1 MSCCRSASGT
11 SLSPGRCAVILDF
24 LSAGLDVFLSPLAL
38 GCTFV
43 GIIVGLVVG
52 AMPGLGP
59 LMGIILLLPVAIGL
73 PPVAAMGF
81 LIAIFVGGSCGGSI
95 SAILLRIPGTPL
107 AAATLYDGYP
117 LAQKGRASDAIGI
130 AITSSAIG
138 GLIGGVVLVFCA
150 PILASLAANFAPPE
164 YTMLAIMGLFAI
176 VVISGGSIIK
186 GLLAG
191 SFGLLIST
199 VGTDSFST
207 GLRFTFGSHN
217 LLNGFHIVAVVVG
230 LFAISEMAAQM
241 MKRDLLKIPDVK
253 VARPGLHT
261 ISLTLRH
268 YVNLIRSSAIGTFFG
283 AIPGA
288 GGVISS
294 FTSYAVAKAAAK
306 PGEEYG
312 EGAEGG
318 VVATESANNSTVGG
332 TLVPTLSLGIP
343 GDASSAMLLGALLI
357 LGFIPGPAMFENN
370 PDVVGGIFMVYL
382 ASNVF
387 LLFAGILATPI
398 FVYVLRIPKVYLI
411 PSILLL
417 CSIGTFALQ
426 ASVFDL
432 QVMLAFG
439 LIGILFR
446 AADYPLAPVVIGMI
460 LGPILEANLRR
471 SLLISREGYWIF
483 LDRPVSATLVAVNV
497 LLLVAMAYLTI
508 KRIRGTTKGDL
519 EKATS
524 PEE

>member
-1 MSCCRSASGT
+1 M
-11 SLSPGRCAVILDF
+11 IIEF
-24 LSAGLDVFLSPLAL
+24 FSAGFDVFSSPLAL
-38 GCTFV
+38 ILTFT

-52 AMPGLGP
+52 AIPGLGP

-73 PPVAAMGF
+73 PAVAAMGF

-138 GLIGGVVLVFCA
+138 GLIGGIVLVFCA
-150 PILASLAANFAPPE
+150 PILANFASNFAPPE
-164 YTMLAIMGLFAI
+164 YAMLAIMGLFAI
-176 VVISGGSIIK
+176 VVISGGSVIK

-191 SFGLLIST
+191 SFGLIIST
-199 VGTDSFST
+199 IGTDSFST

-230 LFAISEMAAQM
+230 LFAISEMTFQM
-241 MKRDLLKIPDVK
+241 LKRDLLEIPKVK
-253 VARPGLHT
+253 VARPGLRT
-261 ISLTLRH
+261 ISMTLKH
-268 YVNLIRSSAIGTFFG
+268 YVNLVRSSAIGTFFG

-294 FTSYAVAKAAAK
+294 FTSYAVAKASSK
-306 PGEEYG
+306 PGEKYG
-312 EGAEGG
+312 EGEEGG
-318 VVATESANNSTVGG
+318 VVATESANNATVGG

-343 GDASSAMLLGALLI
+343 GDASSAMLLSALLI

-382 ASNVF
+382 LSNVF
-387 LLFAGILATPI
+387 LLIAGILSTPL

-432 QVMLAFG
+432 QVMFAFG
-439 LIGILFR
+439 LIGLLFR
-446 AADYPLAPVVIGMI
+446 AANYPLAPVVIGMI
-460 LGPILEANLRR
+460 LGPILEANFRR

-483 LDRPVSATLVAVNV
+483 LDRPVSASLVTINA
-497 LLLVAMAYLTI
+497 LLILAMIYITI
-508 KRIRGTTKGDL
+508 RRMR
-519 EKATS
+519 ES
-524 PEE
+524 

>member
-1 MSCCRSASGT
+1 M
-11 SLSPGRCAVILDF
+11 IIDF
-24 LSAGLDVFLSPLAL
+24 FSAGFDVFSSPLAL
-38 GCTFV
+38 ILTFT

-73 PPVAAMGF
+73 PAVAAMGF

-138 GLIGGVVLVFCA
+138 GLIGGIVLVFCA
-150 PILASLAANFAPPE
+150 PILANFASNFAPPE
-164 YTMLAIMGLFAI
+164 YAMLAIMGLFAI
-176 VVISGGSIIK
+176 VVISGGSVIK

-191 SFGLLIST
+191 SFGLIIST
-199 VGTDSFST
+199 IGTDSFST

-230 LFAISEMAAQM
+230 LFAISEMTFQM
-241 MKRDLLKIPDVK
+241 LKRDLLEIPKVK
-253 VARPGLHT
+253 VARPGLRT
-261 ISLTLRH
+261 ISMTLKH
-268 YVNLIRSSAIGTFFG
+268 YVNLVRSSAIGTFFG

-294 FTSYAVAKAAAK
+294 FTSYAVAKASSK
-306 PGEEYG
+306 PGEKYG
-312 EGAEGG
+312 EGEEGG
-318 VVATESANNSTVGG
+318 VVATESANNATVGG

-382 ASNVF
+382 LSNVF
-387 LLFAGILATPI
+387 LLIAGILANPL

-432 QVMLAFG
+432 QVMFAFG
-439 LIGILFR
+439 LIGLLFR
-446 AADYPLAPVVIGMI
+446 AANYPLAPVVIGMI
-460 LGPILEANLRR
+460 LGPILEANFRR

-483 LDRPVSATLVAVNV
+483 LDRPVSASLVTINA
-497 LLLVAMAYLTI
+497 LLILAMIYITI
-508 KRIRGTTKGDL
+508 KRMR
-519 EKATS
+519 ES
-524 PEE
+524 

>member
-1 MSCCRSASGT
+1 M
-11 SLSPGRCAVILDF
+11 IFEF
-24 LSAGLDVFLSPLAL
+24 LSAGLDVFSSPLAL
-38 GCTFV
+38 GFTFA
-43 GIIVGLVVG
+43 GILIGLLVG

-81 LIAIFVGGSCGGSI
+81 LIAIFVGGSCGGSV

-107 AAATLYDGYP
+107 AAATLFDGYP
-117 LAQKGRASDAIGI
+117 MAKKGRASDAIGI

-150 PILASLAANFAPPE
+150 PILAGFAANFAPPE
-164 YTMLAIMGLFAI
+164 YAMLAVMGLFAI
-176 VVISGGSIIK
+176 VAISGGSIIK
-186 GLLAG
+186 GMLAG
-191 SFGLLIST
+191 CFGLLIAT

-230 LFAISEMAAQM
+230 LFAISEMATQM
-241 MKRDLLKIPDVK
+241 LGRDLLKRPDVK
-253 VARPGLHT
+253 VERPGLGT
-261 ISLTLRH
+261 VTMTLKH

-306 PGEEYG
+306 PEEKYG

-332 TLVPTLSLGIP
+332 TLVPTLALGIP

-382 ASNVF
+382 ASNIF
-387 LLFAGILATPI
+387 LLIAGILATPL

-411 PSILLL
+411 PGILLL

-432 QVMLAFG
+432 QIMLIFG

-483 LDRPVSATLVAVNV
+483 LDRPVSSILVIVNA
-497 LLLVAMAYLTI
+497 LLLVTMVYLTI
-508 KRIRGTTKGDL
+508 KRARGSKQSGL
-519 EKATS
+519 EKALS
-524 PEE
+524 ADE

>member
-1 MSCCRSASGT
+1 M
-11 SLSPGRCAVILDF
+11 IFEF
-24 LSAGLDVFLSPLAL
+24 LSAGFDVFLSPVAM
-38 GCTFV
+38 GFTFA
-43 GIIVGLVVG
+43 GIIVGLLIG

-59 LMGIILLLPVAIGL
+59 LMGIILLMPVAIGL

-81 LIAIFVGGSCGGSI
+81 LIAIFVGGSCGGSV

-107 AAATLYDGYP
+107 AAATLFDGYP

-130 AITSSAIG
+130 AISASAIG
-138 GLIGGVVLVFCA
+138 GLLGGLVLIFCA
-150 PILASLAANFAPPE
+150 PVLAGFAANFAPPE
-164 YTMLAIMGLFAI
+164 YAMLAVMGLFAI

-186 GLLAG
+186 GLLSG
-191 SFGLLIST
+191 CFGLLIST

-241 MKRDLLKIPDVK
+241 LSKDLLKKPDVK
-253 VARPGLHT
+253 VTRPGLNT
-261 ISLTLRH
+261 IAMTLKH

-294 FTSYAVAKAAAK
+294 FTSYAVAKASAK
-306 PGEEYG
+306 PDEKYG

-318 VVATESANNSTVGG
+318 VVATEAANNSTVGG
-332 TLVPTLSLGIP
+332 TLVPTLALGIP

-357 LGFIPGPAMFENN
+357 LGFVPGPAMFENN
-370 PDVVGGIFMVYL
+370 PEVVGGIFMVYL
-382 ASNVF
+382 ASNIF
-387 LLFAGILATPI
+387 LLIAGILATPL

-432 QVMLAFG
+432 QIMLLFG

-446 AADYPLAPVVIGMI
+446 SADYPLAPIVIGMI

-471 SLLISREGYWIF
+471 ALLISREGYWIF
-483 LDRPVSATLVAVNV
+483 LDRPVSAVLVVVN
-497 LLLVAMAYLTI
+497 LLLLAAMIYMTVQ
-508 KRIRGTTKGDL
+508 RIRGGKKGQLAKAL
-519 EKATS
+519 EATDD
-524 PEE
+524 

>member
-1 MSCCRSASGT
+1 M
-11 SLSPGRCAVILDF
+11 IFEF
-24 LSAGLDVFLSPLAL
+24 LNAGLDIFLSPLTL
-38 GCTFV
+38 GLTFA

-73 PPVAAMGF
+73 PPVPAMGF

-107 AAATLYDGYP
+107 AAATLFDGYP
-117 LAQKGRASDAIGI
+117 MAQKGRASDAIGI

-150 PILASLAANFAPPE
+150 PILASFAANFAPPE

-191 SFGLLIST
+191 SFGLLLAT

-207 GLRFTFGSHN
+207 GLRFTFGSNN

-241 MKRDLLKIPDVK
+241 MSRDLLKIPDVK

-261 ISLTLRH
+261 IVLTMKH
-268 YVNLIRSSAIGTFFG
+268 YVNLIRSSAIGTLFG

-306 PGEEYG
+306 PGEDYG

-318 VVATESANNSTVGG
+318 LVATEAANNATVGG

-382 ASNVF
+382 AANVF
-387 LLFAGILATPI
+387 LLIAGILATPI

-432 QVMLAFG
+432 QVMLVFG

-446 AADYPLAPVVIGMI
+446 AANFPLAPVVFGMI

-471 SLLISREGYWIF
+471 SLLISRDGYWIF
-483 LDRPVSATLVAVNV
+483 LDRPVSATLVGINA
-497 LLLVAMAYLTI
+497 LLLVAMAYLMI
-508 KRIRGTTKGDL
+508 KRARGAKQSGMTKAIAL
-519 EKATS
+519 HK
-524 PEE
+524 

>member
-1 MSCCRSASGT
+1 M
-11 SLSPGRCAVILDF
+11 IFEF

-38 GCTFV
+38 GLTLA
-43 GIIVGLVVG
+43 GIVVGLVVG

-117 LAQKGRASDAIGI
+117 MAQKGRASDAIGI
-130 AITSSAIG
+130 AITASAIG

-150 PILASLAANFAPPE
+150 PILASFAANFAPPE
-164 YTMLAIMGLFAI
+164 YAMLAIMGLFAI

-261 ISLTLRH
+261 ITLTLKH
-268 YVNLIRSSAIGTFFG
+268 WVNLIRSSAIGTFFG

-294 FTSYAVAKAAAK
+294 FTSYAVAKASAK
-306 PGEEYG
+306 PGEDYG

-387 LLFAGILATPI
+387 LLITGILATPL

-432 QVMLAFG
+432 QIMLIFG

-460 LGPILEANLRR
+460 LGPILEANMRR

-483 LDRPVSATLVAVNV
+483 LDRPVSATLLAVNV
-497 LLLVAMAYLTI
+497 LLLLAMVYLTI
-508 KRIRGTTKGDL
+508 RRVRGG
-519 EKATS
+519 KASELSKAMTAD
-524 PEE
+524 E

>member
-1 MSCCRSASGT
+1 MIFETIASG
-11 SLSPGRCAVILDF
+11 LHL
-24 LSAGLDVFLSPLAL
+24 FLSPLA
-38 GCTFV
+38 
-43 GIIVGLVVG
+43 VGLTGIGILIGLLVG

-107 AAATLYDGYP
+107 AAATLFDGYP

-138 GLIGGVVLVFCA
+138 GLLGGLVLVFCA
-150 PILASLAANFAPPE
+150 PILASFAAGFAPPE
-164 YTMLAIMGLFAI
+164 YTMLAITGLFAI
-176 VVISGGSIIK
+176 AVISGGSIIK
-186 GLLAG
+186 GLLSG
-191 SFGLLIST
+191 CFGLLIAT
-199 VGTDSFST
+199 VGTDEFST
-207 GLRFTFGSHN
+207 GFRFTFGSHN

-230 LFAISEMAAQM
+230 LFAISEMATQM
-241 MKRDLLKIPDVK
+241 LGRDLLKTPDVK
-253 VARPGLHT
+253 VARPGFGT
-261 ISLTLRH
+261 IILTLKH
-268 YVNLIRSSAIGTFFG
+268 YGNLIRSSAIGTFFG

-294 FTSYAVAKAAAK
+294 FTSYAIAKAWSK
-306 PGEEYG
+306 PDEKYG

-318 VVATESANNSTVGG
+318 VVATEAANNSTVGG
-332 TLVPTLSLGIP
+332 TLVPTLALGIP

-357 LGFIPGPAMFENN
+357 LGLVPGPVMFEQQA
-370 PDVVGGIFMVYL
+370 DIVGGIFMVYL
-382 ASNVF
+382 ASNVM
-387 LLFAGILATPI
+387 LLIAGILATPV
-398 FVYVLRIPKVYLI
+398 FVYVLRIPKLYLI
-411 PSILLL
+411 PSVLLL

-446 AADYPLAPVVIGMI
+446 AADYPLAPIVIGMI
-460 LGPILEANLRR
+460 LGPILETNLRR

-497 LLLVAMAYLTI
+497 LLLLVMIYLTVKRQRDKADGLKQAMAAA
-508 KRIRGTTKGDL
+508 DD
-519 EKATS
+519 
-524 PEE
+524 